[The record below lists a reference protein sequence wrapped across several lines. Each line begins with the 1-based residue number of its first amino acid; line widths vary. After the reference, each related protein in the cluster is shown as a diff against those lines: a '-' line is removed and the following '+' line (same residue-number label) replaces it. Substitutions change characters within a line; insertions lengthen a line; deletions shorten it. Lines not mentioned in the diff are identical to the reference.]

1 MGFLDKLG
9 IGGSKDEREERGIRK
24 LQKKTMEKF
33 GPPENRQGAIEELGK
48 MRSARA
54 IEALL
59 MRYTIRVD
67 PGITDDDEKQRVL
80 ALVHEAGAAIA
91 AEPVKAF
98 ILSRDEISWPLKALS
113 DLLPQEEVVRFLVS
127 VLRKTGSEYNRVP
140 EKRVLLLHAAAA
152 HVSADLVPV
161 LLPFLDDMEDEVQIA
176 AAQALA
182 AQQDER
188 AREPLLKR
196 FLSAHEGS
204 NARVRE
210 ALAGLLAET
219 AFDVKGYT
227 PKVEAALPAA
237 YKLDAKGH
245 VVRKV

>member
-9 IGGSKDEREERGIRK
+9 IGGNREEREERGIRK

-54 IEALL
+54 IDALL

-67 PGITDDDEKQRVL
+67 PGITDDEEKQRVL
-80 ALVHEAGAAIA
+80 ALVHEAGAGVA

-113 DLLPQEEVVRFLVS
+113 DLLPEEEVVRFLIE
-127 VLRKTGSEYNRVP
+127 VLRKTGSEYSRVP
-140 EKRVLLLHAAAA
+140 EKRVLLLHAAAL
-152 HVSADLVPV
+152 HRSPDLVPV
-161 LLPFLDDMEDEVQIA
+161 LLPFLNDMEDEVQIA
-176 AAQALA
+176 AAQAIA
-182 AQQDER
+182 AQNDER
-188 AREPLLKR
+188 AREPLLQR

-210 ALAGLLAET
+210 SLAGLLADSG
-219 AFDVKGYT
+219 FDVKGYT

-237 YKLDAKGH
+237 YKLDAKGR